1 MPVKDVYGKKISE
14 QNHMVFAH
22 NPLSQLIKI
31 MSDRS
36 NLYRDIFSGK
46 NKEHWDKQQ
55 KELKHMPNQKWH
67 KIVSFIKSGVRILG
81 YLLIPYSLPIA
92 AGVLIFSEIIGIIE
106 ELV

>member
-1 MPVKDVYGKKISE
+1 MPVKDIYGKKISE

-46 NKEHWDKQQ
+46 NKEHWEKQQ

-81 YLLIPYSLPIA
+81 YLLIPFSLPLA
-92 AGVLIFSEIIGIIE
+92 AGILVFSEIIGIIE